1 MKKHGS
7 KRDRARDDGE
17 PKAVRAAPALAALPD
32 DLLARA
38 PAEGAR
44 LLALYLTTRAGAAH
58 AALVGAAEGAEGA
71 APEGAARDP
80 EALHD
85 FRVALR
91 RLRVVLKAFG
101 PELEG
106 SVPKSVLRRLRDLAR
121 ATNPAR
127 DAEVQ
132 LAWLAAQRPRLYSR
146 QRAGAALLRQQLTAA
161 HADAVAAAADA
172 FGPRAG
178 RTLAKLARALPAY
191 TRAVR
196 VALPDDHPSEVAT
209 FAGTLGARVRAGAEV
224 LGDALASLAAAR
236 AGADVGGAAGESE
249 LAHEARLAAKRV
261 RYLLAPVGRFVDG
274 APALLERL
282 RALQDEFGTLHD
294 LDVLD
299 ATLERALA
307 AAEADAAEQAA
318 SAEAA
323 SARAAE
329 ASAEP
334 ADGAGEA
341 VRSDAATQGAPPG
354 AAQDPASD
362 PSASLPDPRP
372 GLQGLARRA
381 RTQREALA
389 REIGERWLD
398 GGARALVGELEACAA
413 ALEAAHAAPP
423 VEIERK
429 YLLRALPRALR
440 GGTAAEVEQGYLP
453 GERLRERVR
462 RVVRDGR
469 ERFVR
474 TVKLGAGVARIE
486 VEEETTR
493 ELFDVLWPA
502 TRARRVRKRRYAVP
516 EGALTWEV
524 DEFTDRALVLAEVEL
539 PAPDTPVAFP
549 PWLAAYVVR
558 EVTDDPAYLNSA
570 LAKPDAGG
578 A

>member
-1 MKKHGS
+1 VKKRGS
-7 KRDRARDDGE
+7 KREKTGE
-17 PKAVRAAPALAALPD
+17 QAGVHEAPAPTLGKLPD

-44 LLALYLTTRAGAAH
+44 LLALFLTTRTAEAH
-58 AALVGAAEGAEGA
+58 AALAGAEGA
-71 APEGAARDP
+71 ADESAAPRDP

-101 PELEG
+101 PELDE
-106 SVPKSVLRRLRDLAR
+106 SVPKSVRRRLRDMAR

-146 QRAGAALLRQQLTAA
+146 QRAGAALLKQQLTAA
-161 HADAVAAAADA
+161 RADAVAAAADA

-178 RTLAKLARALPAY
+178 RALAKLARALPVY

-209 FAGTLGARVRAGAEV
+209 FAGTLAARVRAGAEA
-224 LGDALASLAAAR
+224 LGDGLASLAAAR

-249 LAHEARLAAKRV
+249 LAHQARLAAKRV
-261 RYLLAPVGRFVDG
+261 RYLLTPVGKFVEG

-294 LDVLD
+294 LDVLG
-299 ATLERALA
+299 ATLGRALA
-307 AAEADAAEQAA
+307 AAEAEAAEQAA
-318 SAEAA
+318 PVPAPS
-323 SARAAE
+323 AAE
-329 ASAEP
+329 P
-334 ADGAGEA
+334 GD
-341 VRSDAATQGAPPG
+341 VAA
-354 AAQDPASD
+354 DPAPESTTD
-362 PSASLPDPRP
+362 PAALPDPRP

-381 RTQREALA
+381 RAQRGALA
-389 REIGERWLD
+389 REIGERWLN
-398 GGARALVGELEACAA
+398 GGATALVAELEACAA
-413 ALEAAHAAPP
+413 ALDAAHEAPG

-453 GERLRERVR
+453 GARLRERVR

-469 ERFVR
+469 EQFVR

-516 EGALTWEV
+516 EGELTWEV
-524 DEFTDRALVLAEVEL
+524 DEFTDRTLVLAEVEL
-539 PAPDTPVAFP
+539 PAADTPVVFP
-549 PWLAAYVVR
+549 PWLAAYVVK

-570 LAKPDAGG
+570 LAKADEG
-578 A
+578 